1 LTSLVLKIS
10 ARVDYLKMM
19 MPFLAKVASG
29 VWLATTLSSGELNF
43 DLGNGSVK
51 LENPMEVLLPQGTNA
66 KLQDP
71 RFLGSG
77 GGGAVF
83 GYSWR
88 EPPKGSSS
96 TSAVVK
102 ISWLRSATS
111 VRNECQILQLLQKRQ
126 VSGVETCLAS
136 LDYSDDP
143 RRAMIVL
150 EPLVE
155 ESVSTVSELPPKLQA
170 KAVDQLIRTMIQMLA
185 ANVVTTDVQALIST
199 NTGDV
204 LLMDM
209 TEARVM
215 TTPPTFV
222 DIALVGSF
230 CSEIFNLVPEKLVPA
245 ASTSLVSE
253 LMKLEATGDRLSKE
267 VYDVLQGQTILSEE
281 ALGYLDKF

>member
-1 LTSLVLKIS
+1 LLII
-10 ARVDYLKMM
+10 ARDHLKMI
-19 MPFLAKVASG
+19 MPLIAKVVSG

-51 LENPMEVLLPQGTNA
+51 LENPMEVILPQGTNM

-77 GGGAVF
+77 GGGAAF

-88 EPPKGSSS
+88 EPPKGSS

-102 ISWLRSATS
+102 ISWLRSAKS
-111 VRNECQILQLLQKRQ
+111 VRNECQILQLLQRRQ

-136 LDYSDDP
+136 LDYPDDP
-143 RRAMIVL
+143 RRVMIVL

-204 LLMDM
+204 LLIDM
-209 TEARVM
+209 TEAKVV

-230 CSEIFNLVPEKLVPA
+230 CSEIFNLIPENLVPA
-245 ASTSLVSE
+245 ASTSLLSE

-267 VYDVLQGQTILSEE
+267 VYDVLQSQTVLSEE